1 MKKIVSLLLAMIMIF
16 ALAACGQSAA
26 PAPAATEAPA
36 AVEEPAAESAPVEE
50 AAPAEEPAP
59 EADALVV
66 DTCILMEA
74 DDAMINNYS
83 LLAVNPDAPFVD
95 ADGNAVADVE
105 LCFPRKARTWLPTT
119 DLKSTANTCSISRTA
134 APSPPPRFPRPPRR
148 PSTSAFPP
156 PPPSTTPVCWATCCP
171 FSRRSTA
178 TRWRST
184 PPAPASPSPTPRW
197 ATPT

>member
-1 MKKIVSLLLAMIMIF
+1 MKKIVSLILALVMIF

-26 PAPAATEAPA
+26 PAATEAPA
-36 AVEEPAAESAPVEE
+36 AAEAPAPVEEPAEE

-66 DTCILMEA
+66 DTCILLEA

-83 LLAVNPDAPFVD
+83 LLAVNPEAPWVD
-95 ADGNAVADVE
+95 ADGNPVADVSINTVGAAA
-105 LCFPRKARTWLPTT
+105 LINWLLSEEGQNLAANYGFEEYGEYLFY
-119 DLKSTANTCSISRTA
+119 LKDGR
-134 APSPPPRFPRPPRR
+134 
-148 PSTSAFPP
+148 TSAFPP
-156 PPPSTTPVCWATCCP
+156 PPPSTTPVCWVICCP
-171 FSRRSTA
+171 SLRRSTA
-178 TRWRST
+178 MRWRST